1 MAIKRQV
8 RNTVMAKAY
17 LRYVVGLKIIGK
29 ITRAPEQNVNS
40 LVILQPSVQV
50 HAKESSDKHS
60 QPTCQGPKF
69 DKQSYLHQRVPI
81 YIKDSRTYADDRMY
95 LTVSRWI
102 LTNWSVSSMVSIR
115 IRISISMSPML

>member
-1 MAIKRQV
+1 
-8 RNTVMAKAY
+8 MAKAY
-17 LRYVVGLKIIGK
+17 LRYLLQYVVGSKIICK

-81 YIKDSRTYADDRMY
+81 YISKTHEHTQM
-95 LTVSRWI
+95 TGC
-102 LTNWSVSSMVSIR
+102 T
-115 IRISISMSPML
+115 